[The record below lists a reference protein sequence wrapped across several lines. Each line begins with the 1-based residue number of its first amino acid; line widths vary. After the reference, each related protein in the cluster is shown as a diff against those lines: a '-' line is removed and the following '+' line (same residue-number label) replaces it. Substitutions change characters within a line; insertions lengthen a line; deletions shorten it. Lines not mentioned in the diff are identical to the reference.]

1 MNEDK
6 ATRFHRLRRRA
17 AIVAAGWSALLL
29 SLLLVTGWS
38 GHVRDWAASLLATG
52 GFHHLRGWATNPL
65 NAPVMPDF
73 VFVPAVALLYAVA
86 VALAHE
92 VVACPLAFF
101 TGFVLERRYG
111 LSRQMPGEWCRDHLK
126 ALGLGLLFGGI
137 SAGFVYLALTLWPD
151 RWWLATTA
159 GAVIVSLVLTWLAP
173 VLLIPLFFTVTPL
186 RNDSLR
192 ERLTALAQRVGA
204 GTMGIYE
211 WRLSQKT
218 SRANAALTGFGQTRR
233 ILLSDTLVGDYSED
247 EIEVILAHEL
257 SHHVS
262 HDVWRALVL
271 EALVVGVGFWAGN
284 QGLRRS
290 IGWLGLGGVADVAG
304 LPVLVLTA
312 MGVSVLALPLV
323 NAISRW
329 HERRAD
335 QFALDTTRNPAA
347 FISAMKRLGAS
358 NLAEEDPSA
367 FARLFFYTHPPLGDR
382 LGFARRWAARQLDR

>member
-17 AIVAAGWSALLL
+17 AIVAVGWSVLLL
-29 SLLLVTGWS
+29 AGLLVTGGSAWLSDAAHRLVATWS
-38 GHVRDWAASLLATG
+38 IPWFLFTPALAAC
-52 GFHHLRGWATNPL
+52 
-65 NAPVMPDF
+65 
-73 VFVPAVALLYAVA
+73 YAIV

-92 VVACPLAFF
+92 VVAFPLAMF
-101 TGFVLERRYG
+101 TGLVLERRYG
-111 LSRQMPGEWCRDHLK
+111 LSRQTAGEWHRDHLK
-126 ALGLGLLFGGI
+126 ALALGLLFGGL
-137 SAGFVYLALTLWPD
+137 SAAFVYLALTLWPD

-159 GAVIVSLVLTWLAP
+159 GAVIVSLILTWLAP
-173 VLLIPLFFTVTPL
+173 VVLIPLFFKVTPL
-186 RNDSLR
+186 QNDSLR
-192 ERLTALAQRVGA
+192 ERLTALAKRVGT
-204 GTMGIYE
+204 GTIGIYE

-218 SRANAALTGFGQTRR
+218 SRANAALTGFGRTRR

-271 EALVVGVGFWAGN
+271 QAVVVGLGFWAGN
-284 QGLRRS
+284 WTLRWS
-290 IGWLGLGGVADVAG
+290 IRWLGLYAISDPAG

-312 MGVSVLALPLV
+312 MAVSALALPLV

-347 FISAMKRLGAS
+347 FASAMKRLGAS
-358 NLAEEDPSA
+358 NLAEEDPST

-382 LGFARRWAARQLDR
+382 LDFARAWAARHPSD

>member
-17 AIVAAGWSALLL
+17 AIAAAGWSVLLLALLLATGWSALL
-29 SLLLVTGWS
+29 
-38 GHVRDWAASLLATG
+38 RDTAHGVLESS
-52 GFHHLRGWATNPL
+52 
-65 NAPVMPDF
+65 
-73 VFVPAVALLYAVA
+73 FVPAFLVVPAIAVVYALT

-92 VVACPLAFF
+92 AVAFPLAFF
-101 TGFVLERRYG
+101 TGFILERRYG
-111 LSRQMPGEWCRDHLK
+111 LSRQTAGEWGRDHLK
-126 ALGLGLLFGGI
+126 ALGLGLLFGGL

-159 GAVIVSLVLTWLAP
+159 GAVIVSLILTWLAP
-173 VLLIPLFFTVTPL
+173 VVLIPLFFKVTPL
-186 RNDSLR
+186 QNDSLS
-192 ERLTALAQRVGA
+192 ERLNALVQRVGT
-204 GTMGIYE
+204 GTIGIYE

-271 EALVVGVGFWAGN
+271 EAVVVGLGFWAGN
-284 QGLRRS
+284 EVLRRS
-290 IGWLGLGGVADVAG
+290 IEWLGLGGVADVAG

-335 QFALDTTRNPAA
+335 QFALDITRNPAA
-347 FISAMKRLGAS
+347 FTSAMKRLGAG
-358 NLAEEDPSA
+358 NLAEENPPA

-382 LGFARRWAARQLDR
+382 LDFARAWSARQMKKGSDRFSPPTPRK